1 MFKLRIFVILFMLC
15 LPLSSLAA
23 GNQPENEPKNRIEV
37 VFVLDT
43 TGSMGA
49 LIDGAKKKIWS
60 IANTIIDQNPDAEVY
75 MGLVGFRDIGDDY
88 VTRNYPLTTDI
99 QDIYAK
105 LLKFEAS
112 GGGDI
117 PESVNEALDV
127 AVTKQP
133 WTAQYPAKL
142 SKIIF
147 LVGDAPPHMDYKHD
161 RKYPEVI
168 KEAAQKGIIV
178 NTVLAGD
185 SRETARVWKGIAQL
199 GKGDYMEIPQSGG
212 RVVVIETPYDKDISI
227 IQKELNKTVVPYGS
241 AAVQKAA
248 RGKADMYKDAPPASA
263 AEMSKYVNKSAK
275 GKAVITG
282 RGDLAQDVEAGKV
295 KLEAVKEA
303 ELPANMQKMDQSE
316 RTKYIEGNIQERKEL
331 ADKLARKVEE
341 RDKYIARNSKK
352 AKSDPKSQDSFDEAE
367 QDFEKTIIASPSQ
380 T

>member
-1 MFKLRIFVILFMLC
+1 MFKLKIFVILALLC
-15 LPLSSLAA
+15 LPFSGLAA
-23 GNQPENEPKNRIEV
+23 GNQPENELKHRIEV

-43 TGSMGA
+43 TGSMA
-49 LIDGAKKKIWS
+49 SLIDGAKKKIWS
-60 IANTIIDQNPDAEVY
+60 IANSIIDQNPEAEVY
-75 MGLVGFRDIGDDY
+75 MGLVGYRDIGDKY
-88 VTRNYPLTTDI
+88 VTLNYPLTTDI

-105 LLKFEAS
+105 LLTFQAA

-133 WTAQYPAKL
+133 WTAQYSTKL

-147 LVGDAPPHMDYKHD
+147 LVGDAPPHMDYEHD

-168 KEAAQKGIIV
+168 KEAAQKNIIV

-185 SRETARVWKGIAQL
+185 SLETSRVWKEIARL

-212 RVVVIETPYDKDISI
+212 KVVIIETPYDSDII
-227 IQKELNKTVVPYGS
+227 ILQKELTKTVVPYGS
-241 AAVQKAA
+241 AEVQKTV
-248 RGKADMYKDAPPASA
+248 RGKGDMYKDAPAASA
-263 AEMSKYVNKSAK
+263 AEMSKYVSKSAK

-303 ELPANMQKMDQSE
+303 ELPANMQKMDQAE
-316 RTKYIEGNIQERKEL
+316 RTKYIDGNIKERKEL

-341 RDKYIARNSKK
+341 RDKYIAEEKAKK
-352 AKSDPKSQDSFDEAE
+352 AKSDPKSKDSFDKAVSDTLKK
-367 QDFEKTIIASPSQ
+367 QL
-380 T
+380 

>member
-1 MFKLRIFVILFMLC
+1 MLFILC
-15 LPLSSLAA
+15 LPFRGLAA
-23 GNQPENEPKNRIEV
+23 GNQPENELKHRIEV

-43 TGSMGA
+43 TGSMTS

-60 IANTIIDQNPDAEVY
+60 IANTIIDQNPEAEVY

-88 VTRNYPLTTDI
+88 VTLNYPLTTDT

-105 LLKFEAS
+105 LLNFKAA

-127 AVTKQP
+127 AVTQQP
-133 WTAQYPAKL
+133 WTTQYPAKL

-147 LVGDAPPHMDYKHD
+147 LVGDAPPHMDYEQD

-168 KEAAQKGIIV
+168 KEAAQKNIIV
-178 NTVLAGD
+178 NTVLVGD
-185 SRETARVWKGIAQL
+185 SQETAKIWKKIAQL
-199 GKGDYMEIPQSGG
+199 GRGDYVKIPQSGG

-263 AEMSKYVNKSAK
+263 AEMSKYVIKSAK

-282 RGDLAQDVEAGKV
+282 RGDLAQEVEAGKV

-303 ELPANMQKMDQSE
+303 ELPANMQKMNQDE
-316 RTKYIEGNIQERKEL
+316 RAKYIEGNIKERKEL
-331 ADKLARKVEE
+331 ADKLVKIIEE
-341 RDKYIARNSKK
+341 RDKYIAEEMAKQ
-352 AKSDPKSQDSFDEAE
+352 AKSKPDSEDSFDEAVSKILKK
-367 QDFEKTIIASPSQ
+367 QI
-380 T
+380 